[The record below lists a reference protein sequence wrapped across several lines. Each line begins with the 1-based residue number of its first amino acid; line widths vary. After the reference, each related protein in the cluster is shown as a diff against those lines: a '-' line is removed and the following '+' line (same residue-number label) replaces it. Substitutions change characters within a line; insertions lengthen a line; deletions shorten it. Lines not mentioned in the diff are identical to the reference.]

1 MKKLLLPVSF
11 AYAAAV
17 KIDRAL
23 TAQRHLSK
31 PVISVGNITWGGTGK
46 TPVVI
51 ALARYFSAHNR
62 TVAVLSR
69 GYKRKS
75 SKTLVVSDGA
85 GSMASPEQAGD
96 EPYLIARQCPQAVVM
111 AGTDRFAAGSEA
123 LSKFPVD
130 SYILDD
136 GFQHWRLARDLD
148 IVCIN
153 AADPFGN
160 GCLIPAGSL
169 RESPA
174 ALRRAGIIL
183 LTNADRVDEVRRT
196 QILREIQR
204 NTDAPV
210 CLTTYV
216 LDGVRRIIDGTALP
230 ADRYREQPVTVVSAL
245 GNNTGFV
252 QSVADAGCVIA
263 DCKAFRD
270 HHWYTADEL
279 KKMQS
284 RDNGIFITTAKDA
297 VKLKSLLCS
306 FSQTDGPDSFA
317 GRWYELGHTLSFIEG
332 ENLWQEKIKPFL

>member
-23 TAQRHLSK
+23 TSQRHLSK

-130 SYILDD
+130 SYIFDD
-136 GFQHWRLARDLD
+136 GF
-148 IVCIN
+148 
-153 AADPFGN
+153 
-160 GCLIPAGSL
+160 
-169 RESPA
+169 
-174 ALRRAGIIL
+174 
-183 LTNADRVDEVRRT
+183 
-196 QILREIQR
+196 
-204 NTDAPV
+204 
-210 CLTTYV
+210 
-216 LDGVRRIIDGTALP
+216 
-230 ADRYREQPVTVVSAL
+230 
-245 GNNTGFV
+245 
-252 QSVADAGCVIA
+252 
-263 DCKAFRD
+263 
-270 HHWYTADEL
+270 
-279 KKMQS
+279 
-284 RDNGIFITTAKDA
+284 
-297 VKLKSLLCS
+297 
-306 FSQTDGPDSFA
+306 
-317 GRWYELGHTLSFIEG
+317 
-332 ENLWQEKIKPFL
+332 